1 MGTIGSEREE
11 ESLIFEEND
20 HIAVLGFGVG
30 EAFDFGDVGGVHLQ
44 ALEGVGVLFLFEL
57 GHGLNYQYII

>member
-30 EAFDFGDVGGVHLQ
+30 EAFDFGDVGGVHL
-44 ALEGVGVLFLFEL
+44 
-57 GHGLNYQYII
+57 